1 MLFLR
6 TAPPAYYIAGYW
18 RAGSCTK
25 GLLTAM
31 SNILLIE
38 PKYKNKY
45 PPLGLMKIAAFHKT
59 VLHDYVR
66 FAKGE
71 LPPALANTKWDHVY
85 VTTLFTFEWAV
96 TIEAIEYAKTL
107 VDSIEQ
113 ITVGGIAATM
123 LPEQIYE
130 ETGIRPVCGLLNEPG
145 KLGLPG
151 DECIDQIVP
160 DYSILDEIDYKYPFR
175 DAYFLSATKGCGNN
189 CGFCAVQTLEP
200 AFIPY
205 MDIKEK
211 IRKIDE
217 QFGPQK
223 DMLLMDNNVL
233 RSPKFNQII
242 DDIIEAGFG
251 KGAAYVN
258 PGTGKV
264 VRRYIDFNQGLD
276 AMFLTE
282 AKAKRLGE
290 IALRPARIAFDHI
303 EDRETYER
311 ALRLCA
317 KYGITELSNY
327 VLYNSEDF
335 GGKGHQYAADAPA
348 DLYNRMRITLDL
360 KDEINKDLPEG
371 CKVSAFSFPMRYIPL
386 SAHERG
392 YVGPKWNAKFLRAV
406 QCMLIPTQ
414 GKGVGSRSF
423 FEADFGKDDKEFVQY
438 LCMPEKLIAAR
449 GRFSEDGRGRKKETE
464 EETRLRRQIW
474 ARNQRKIKEWNRLY
488 HQLGDSLD
496 AFIALISDNEFLPEK
511 WLGITCGLHK
521 KIYLLYLTTP
531 RIVAL
536 LGSLDPASPSYQL
549 AKDYITAEFPDI
561 YHDIVEFVCDSK
573 LQSPFRNFISFF
585 GREGARALLQSLQSH
600 DFDADKQFRQ
610 WNCVCRR
617 NGIDYADFELIRV
630 YRRYVDVAVLTDAEH
645 EAAREAILEMNMPK
659 LAAILEQNFHAFRE
673 SVLALNDRE
682 PGQKLLK
689 NTSEAIFKN
698 MQMKISQFLEA

>member
-1 MLFLR
+1 
-6 TAPPAYYIAGYW
+6 
-18 RAGSCTK
+18 
-25 GLLTAM
+25 M

-38 PKYKNKY
+38 PSYKNKY

-59 VLHDYVR
+59 VMHDYVR
-66 FAKGE
+66 FTKGK

-85 VTTLFTFEWAV
+85 VTSLFTFEWAA

-107 VDSIEQ
+107 VESIDQ

-123 LPEQIYE
+123 LPEQIFE
-130 ETGIRPVCGLLNEPG
+130 ETGIHPVCGLLNEPG

-175 DAYFLSATKGCGNN
+175 DAYFLSATKGCGNK

-200 AFIPY
+200 TFIPY

-211 IRKIDE
+211 IKKIDE

-223 DMLLMDNNVL
+223 DLLLMDNNVL
-233 RSPKFNQII
+233 RSPRFNQII

-251 KGAAYVN
+251 KGATYVN
-258 PGTGKV
+258 PKTGKV
-264 VRRYIDFNQGLD
+264 VRRYVDFNQGLD

-303 EDRETYER
+303 EDRDTYER

-335 GGKGHQYAADAPA
+335 GGKGHQYAADTPA

-360 KDEINKDLPEG
+360 KDDMNRSLPEG
-371 CKVSAFSFPMRYIPL
+371 EKVSAFSFPMRYIPL

-392 YVGPKWNAKFLRAV
+392 YVGSKWNAKFLRAV

-423 FEADFGKDDKEFVQY
+423 FEADFGKDDNEFVRY
-438 LCMPEKLIAAR
+438 LCMPDKLIAAR
-449 GRFSEDGRGRKKETE
+449 GHFSEGGRGRKKETKAE
-464 EETRLRRQIW
+464 IQDRRRVW
-474 ARNQRKIKEWNRLY
+474 ENNQSRIKEWNRLFD
-488 HQLGDSLD
+488 QLGNNVES
-496 AFIALISDNEFLPEK
+496 FIGLIGDNEFLPEK
-511 WLGITCGLHK
+511 WLGITSDLHK
-521 KIYLLYLTTP
+521 KLYLLYLTTP

-536 LGSLDPASPSYQL
+536 LGSLDPASPSYKL
-549 AKDYITAEFPDI
+549 MKEYVTVDFPDI
-561 YHDIVEFVCDSK
+561 YKDIVEFVCYSNLK
-573 LQSPFRNFISFF
+573 SSFKNFISFF
-585 GREGARALLQSLQSH
+585 GQEGVCDLLKTLDH
-600 DFDADKQFRQ
+600 CDFDADKQLQR
-610 WNCVCRR
+610 WNQICKKTGVSY
-617 NGIDYADFELIRV
+617 IDFELIRV
-630 YRRYVDVAVLTDAEH
+630 YRRYIDVGALTVTEH
-645 EAAREAILEMNMPK
+645 KNARKAILDMNTTE
-659 LAAILEQNFHAFRE
+659 LATVLEQKFDVFKR
-673 SVLALNDRE
+673 SVSAMNDQE
-682 PGQKLLK
+682 LGQALLK
-689 NTSEAIFKN
+689 STSETIFKN
-698 MQMKISQFLEA
+698 IQMKLSQFLEV